1 MRWAFISICWRWG
14 LLRMPVGGPEAAAG
28 AVAGGRAAGRTLRRA
43 GGCRGREPRARAP
56 PRGAGGH
63 PRRAR
68 RRAREPPAQARG
80 GREAP
85 AGAGEGRGRGRGQAR
100 GAESQL
106 LAEGRRLCGGAPEP
120 REEARAHQRKHSRG
134 GGGHRGVASQLGEV
148 EPGCCRAPRA
158 AQRRR
163 GRAHPQT
170 SCCPGRRAGLRGA
183 AATRERPDEGRDGK
197 PRAQT
202 RGGQGPS

>member
-1 MRWAFISICWRWG
+1 MRRAFICWRWG
-14 LLRMPVGGPEAAAG
+14 LLRMPIGGPEAAAG
-28 AVAGGRAAGRTLRRA
+28 IVAGGGAAGREHRRA
-43 GGCRGREPRARAP
+43 GGCRGRAPRARAP
-56 PRGAGGH
+56 PRGARG
-63 PRRAR
+63 RAGRVR

-85 AGAGEGRGRGRGQAR
+85 AGAGAGLGRGRGQAR

-134 GGGHRGVASQLGEV
+134 GGGNRGVASQLGEV
-148 EPGCCRAPRA
+148 EPGCGRSPRA

-170 SCCPGRRAGLRGA
+170 SRCPGRRAGLRRA
-183 AATRERPDEGRDGK
+183 AAAREQPDEGCDGE
-197 PRAQT
+197 PRAPT
-202 RGGQGPS
+202 RRGPGTG